1 MKGHLRNFFVHFE
14 LIIGSVFLSIT
25 SVLVLIN
32 VFTRYFLRFT
42 FNWTEEVAV
51 GAFVWV
57 IFLGLA
63 SAYKTKGLI
72 GIEVLTNLVP
82 DKYQPIVL
90 MITSSVVTVL
100 SGTMFYLSFLYF
112 MNSTKITAALEL
124 SYKFIYVAIVISFGL
139 ITIYSIY
146 FLVQSIRKVFLK
158 RDVKLEIGDPEDQGV
173 EE

>member
-1 MKGHLRNFFVHFE
+1 MKDHLRKFFVNFE
-14 LIIGSVFLSIT
+14 LYIGSVFLSIT
-25 SVLVLIN
+25 SILVLIN
-32 VFTRYFLRFT
+32 VFTRYFLKFT

-72 GIEVLTNLVP
+72 GVEVLTNLVP
-82 DKYQPIVL
+82 DKYQPVVL

-100 SGTMFYLSFLYF
+100 SSSMFYLSYLYF
-112 MNSTKITAALEL
+112 MKSTKITAALEV
-124 SYKFIYVAIVISFGL
+124 SYKYIYSAILVSFAL

-146 FLVQSIRKVFLK
+146 FLVQSIRVVFLK
-158 RDVKLEIGDPEDQGV
+158 RDVKLDIGDPEDQGV
-173 EE
+173 ED

>member
-1 MKGHLRNFFVHFE
+1 MKDHLRKFFINFE
-14 LIIGSVFLSIT
+14 LYIGAVFLSIT
-25 SVLVLIN
+25 SILVLIN
-32 VFTRYFLRFT
+32 VITRYFLSFT

-63 SAYKTKGLI
+63 NAYKTKGLI
-72 GIEVLTNLVP
+72 GVEVLTNLVA

-90 MITSSVVTVL
+90 MLTSSVVTVL
-100 SGTMFYLSFLYF
+100 SGTMFYLSYLYF
-112 MNSTKITAALEL
+112 LNSTKITAALEV
-124 SYKFIYVAIVISFGL
+124 SYKFIYIAIVISFAL

-158 RDVKLEIGDPEDQGV
+158 RDVSLDIGGPDNQGV
-173 EE
+173 KE

>member
-1 MKGHLRNFFVHFE
+1 
-14 LIIGSVFLSIT
+14 
-25 SVLVLIN
+25 
-32 VFTRYFLRFT
+32 
-42 FNWTEEVAV
+42 
-51 GAFVWV
+51 
-57 IFLGLA
+57 
-63 SAYKTKGLI
+63 
-72 GIEVLTNLVP
+72 
-82 DKYQPIVL
+82 
-90 MITSSVVTVL
+90 
-100 SGTMFYLSFLYF
+100 